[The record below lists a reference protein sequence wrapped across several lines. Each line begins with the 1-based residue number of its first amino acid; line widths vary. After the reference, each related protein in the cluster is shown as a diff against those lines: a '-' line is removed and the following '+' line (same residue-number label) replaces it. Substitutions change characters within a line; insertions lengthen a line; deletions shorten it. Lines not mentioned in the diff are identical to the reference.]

1 MGTSF
6 NEKDVPD
13 LLDQYVH
20 FAAPR
25 FWSDAPC
32 INGQVKYIEAS
43 KAPKIVYVKPYG
55 AGYLVRVDIDCYN
68 LTEKIEENEQHP
80 SH

>member
-1 MGTSF
+1 MGTPF

-13 LLDQYVH
+13 LIDQYVH

-32 INGQVKYIEAS
+32 VNGKVKYIEAS
-43 KAPKIVYVKPYG
+43 KNPKVLYINPYG
-55 AGYLVRVDIDCYN
+55 VGYLVRVDIDCYN
-68 LTEKIEENEQHP
+68 LTEKIEEDEQHS